1 MTWDLKIVGGSV
13 VDGTGA
19 PAFAAN
25 VAVSEG
31 RIIEVG
37 RCDGA
42 ADTTIDAEG
51 AIVTPGFVD
60 LHTHY
65 DGQATWDP
73 DLLPSAQHGV
83 TTAVMGNCGVG
94 FAPVRAKDHERLIR
108 LMEGVED
115 IPGAALAEG
124 LRWGWRSFPEYLGAL
139 DSMPRTMDIAAQL
152 PHDALRL
159 HVMGERGA
167 AQEPATH
174 DDIAAMRDLC
184 REALE
189 AGAIGFSTGRT
200 DNHRTAEGRWTP
212 SSESSIAELQGIAS
226 AFDGLGHGVI
236 QAVSDFDMLRDPTR
250 FDLEFD
256 VLEAMAAAAGGRSM
270 SISLLERDQAPDQWR
285 AILKR
290 ASAATAKS
298 IPIRVQ
304 VAARPIGLLLGL
316 DASFHPFMGFP
327 TYKALAHLPLGLRA
341 HRLAEPETKMRLL
354 SEKSDRVAGD
364 GSAIPP
370 LADLLLAQIGMLS
383 RRLFPLGDVP
393 DYEPLP
399 ESSLFAAAAARGVPP
414 LEAILDAL
422 VKDEGRALIYFPL
435 FNYQGGSLEHLRE
448 MIEHPLA
455 LAGLGDG
462 GAHVGTTCD
471 ASFPTT
477 LLAHWT
483 RDRNRGPRLPL
494 ERVVSMLSRN
504 NADFIGLPD
513 RGRIAVGLKADLNV
527 IDLATLRLEAPR
539 LVRDL
544 PAGGKRF
551 LQAARGYRATVVS
564 GAVTLAGDQLT
575 GERPG
580 RVILAGN
587 RGRPSGS

>member
-1 MTWDLKIVGGSV
+1 MTWDLKITGGRI

-19 PAFAAN
+19 AAFDGDIAIQD
-25 VAVSEG
+25 G
-31 RIIEVG
+31 RIAEVG

-42 ADTTIDAEG
+42 AARVIDAEG

-60 LHTHY
+60 IHTHY

-73 DLLPSAQHGV
+73 EMLPSAQHGV
-83 TTAVMGNCGVG
+83 TTVVIGNCGVG
-94 FAPVRAKDHERLIR
+94 FAPVHEKDHERLIR

-124 LRWGWRSFPEYLGAL
+124 LRFGWRSFPEYLDAL

-167 AQEPATH
+167 AQEPATR
-174 DDIAAMRDLC
+174 DDIVAMRDLC

-200 DNHRTAEGRWTP
+200 DNHRTAEGQWTP
-212 SSESSIAELQGIAS
+212 SSESTIAELEGIAS

-250 FDLEFD
+250 FDAEFD
-256 VLEAMAAAAGGRSM
+256 VLESMAAAARGRPM

-285 AILKR
+285 SILNR
-290 ASAATAKS
+290 AAVATAKG
-298 IPIRVQ
+298 IPINVQ
-304 VAARPIGLLLGL
+304 VAARPIGLLLAL
-316 DASFHPFMGFP
+316 DATFHPFMGFP
-327 TYKALAHLPLGLRA
+327 TYKSLAHLPVRERA
-341 HRLAEPETKMRLL
+341 HRVAEPGTKARLL
-354 SEKSDRVAGD
+354 SEKSDRLAGD

-370 LADLLLAQIGMLS
+370 LADLLLARIDTLT
-383 RRLFPLGDVP
+383 RRLFPLGAVP
-393 DYEPLP
+393 DYEPVP
-399 ESSLFAAAAARGVPP
+399 ESSLFAAAAARGVSP
-414 LEAILDAL
+414 LEVIVDAL
-422 VKDEGRALIYFPL
+422 VADEGRALIYFPL
-435 FNYQGGSLEHLRE
+435 FNYLGGDFEHLRE

-462 GAHVGTTCD
+462 GAHVGTICD

-477 LLAHWT
+477 MLAHWT
-483 RDRNRGPRLPL
+483 RDRRRGPRLSL
-494 ERVVSMLSRN
+494 EKVVSLLSRK
-504 NADFIGLPD
+504 NADFMGLRD

-527 IDLATLRLEAPR
+527 IELTRLGLEAPR
-539 LVRDL
+539 LVKDL

-551 LQAARGYRATVVS
+551 LQTACGYRATVVS
-564 GAVTLAGDQLT
+564 GRVTVVNDQVT

-580 RVILAGN
+580 RVVRAG
-587 RGRPSGS
+587 R

>member
-19 PAFAAN
+19 PAFSTN
-25 VAVSEG
+25 LAVKDG
-31 RIIEVG
+31 RIVEIG
-37 RCDGA
+37 RCEGA
-42 ADTTIDAEG
+42 AATVIDAEG

-60 LHTHY
+60 VHTHY
-65 DGQATWDP
+65 DGQATWDA
-73 DLLPSAQHGV
+73 DMLPSAQHGV
-83 TTAVMGNCGVG
+83 TTAIMGNCGVG
-94 FAPVRAKDHERLIR
+94 FAPVHDRDHQRLIG

-124 LRWGWRSFPEYLGAL
+124 LRWGWRSFPEYLDAL
-139 DSMPRTMDIAAQL
+139 DSMPRTIDIGAQI

-167 AQEPATH
+167 AQEPATR

-184 REALE
+184 REGLE

-200 DNHRTAEGRWTP
+200 DNHRTIEGKWTP
-212 SSESSIAELQGIAS
+212 SSESGVAELQGIAS
-226 AFDGLGHGVI
+226 AFDSLGHGVI
-236 QAVSDFDMLRDPTR
+236 QAVSDFDMLRDPAR
-250 FDLEFD
+250 FDAEFD
-256 VLEAMAAAAGGRSM
+256 VLESMAAAAGGRPM
-270 SISLLERDQAPDQWR
+270 SISLMERDQAPNQWR
-285 AILKR
+285 QILTR
-290 ASAATAKS
+290 TSAAQAKG
-298 IPIRVQ
+298 IDMKVQ

-316 DASFHPFMGFP
+316 DATFHPFMGFP
-327 TYKALAHLPLGLRA
+327 TYKALARLPLAERA
-341 HRLAEPETKMRLL
+341 RKLAEPDIKTRLL
-354 SEKSDRVAGD
+354 SEKSERMAGD
-364 GSAIPP
+364 GSPIPP

-383 RRLFPLGDVP
+383 RRLFPLGAVP

-399 ESSLFAAAAARGVPP
+399 ETSLFAAAAARGISP

-422 VKDEGRALIYFPL
+422 TADEGKALIYFPL
-435 FNYQGGSLEHLRE
+435 FNYQGGDLEHLRE

-477 LLAHWT
+477 MLAHWT
-483 RDRNRGPRLPL
+483 RDRARGPRLPL
-494 ERVVSMLSRN
+494 EKVVAMLSRR
-504 NADFIGLPD
+504 NAEFTGLRD
-513 RGRIAVGLKADLNV
+513 RGALAVGLKADINV
-527 IDLATLRLEAPR
+527 IDLEALSLESPR

-551 LQAARGYRATVVS
+551 LQPAHGYRATVVS
-564 GAVTLAGDQLT
+564 GAVTLENDRLT
-575 GERPG
+575 GTRPG
-580 RVILAGN
+580 RVLRAGN
-587 RGRPSGS
+587 

>member
-1 MTWDLKIVGGSV
+1 MTWSLKIVGGRV
-13 VDGTGA
+13 IDGTGA
-19 PAFAAN
+19 PAFEGN
-25 VAVSEG
+25 IAVEGG
-31 RIIEVG
+31 RIVEVG
-37 RCDGA
+37 PCDGA
-42 ADTTIDAEG
+42 ADQVIDAEG

-65 DGQATWDP
+65 DGQATWDQ
-73 DLLPSAQHGV
+73 DILPSSQHGV

-94 FAPVRAKDHERLIR
+94 FAPVHEADHDRLIK

-124 LRWGWRSFPEYLGAL
+124 LRWGWRSFPEYLDAL
-139 DSMPRTMDIAAQL
+139 DSMPRTMDIGAQL

-167 AQEPATH
+167 IQEPATR

-200 DNHRTAEGRWTP
+200 DNHRTALGQWTP

-250 FDLEFD
+250 FDAEFD
-256 VLEAMAAAAGGRSM
+256 VLESMAAAAGGRPL
-270 SISLLERDQAPDQWR
+270 SISLLERDQAPNQWR
-285 AILKR
+285 SILKR
-290 ASAATAKS
+290 ATEATAKG
-298 IPIRVQ
+298 IPIKVQ

-316 DASFHPFMGFP
+316 DATFHPFMGFP
-327 TYKALAHLPLGLRA
+327 TYKALAHLPLKERA
-341 HRLAEPETKMRLL
+341 RRLLEPETKALLL
-354 SEKSDRVAGD
+354 SEKTDRVAGD

-383 RRLFPLGDVP
+383 RRLFPLGTAP

-399 ESSLFAAAAARGVPP
+399 AASLSATAAVRGVSP

-422 VKDEGRALIYFPL
+422 VADEGRALIYFPL

-477 LLAHWT
+477 MLAHWT
-483 RDRNRGPRLPL
+483 RDRSRGPRLPI
-494 ERVVSMLSRN
+494 EKVVAMLTRD
-504 NADFIGLPD
+504 NADHIGLLD

-527 IDLATLRLEAPR
+527 IDLAKLSLESPR

-551 LQAARGYRATVVS
+551 LQPAHGYRATVVS
-564 GAVTLAGDQLT
+564 GTVTLSNDQLT
-575 GERPG
+575 GLRPG
-580 RVILAGN
+580 RVIRAGN
-587 RGRPSGS
+587 

>member
-1 MTWDLKIVGGSV
+1 MTWDMKIAGGRV

-19 PAFAAN
+19 PAFDAN
-25 VAVSEG
+25 IAITDG
-31 RIIEVG
+31 RIVEVG
-37 RCDGA
+37 RCEGGA
-42 ADTTIDAEG
+42 REEIDADG

-60 LHTHY
+60 IHTHY
-65 DGQATWDP
+65 DGQATWDA

-94 FAPVRAKDHERLIR
+94 FAPVRDADHERLIR

-115 IPGAALAEG
+115 IPGAALSVG
-124 LRWGWRSFPEYLGAL
+124 LTWGWRSFPEYLDVL
-139 DSMPRTMDIAAQL
+139 DAIPRTMDVAAQL

-159 HVMGERGA
+159 HVMGDRGA
-167 AQEPATH
+167 AQEVASPE
-174 DDIAAMRDLC
+174 DVAAMRDLC

-200 DNHRTAEGRWTP
+200 DNHRTADGHWTP
-212 SSESSIAELQGIAS
+212 SSESTTAELRGIAS

-236 QAVSDFDMLRDPTR
+236 QAVSDFDMLRDPSR
-250 FDLEFD
+250 FDAEFD
-256 VLEAMAAAAGGRSM
+256 VLESMAKAARGRPV
-270 SISLLERDQAPDQWR
+270 SISLLERDQAPKQWR
-285 AILKR
+285 LILER
-290 ASAATAKS
+290 VSDATAKGV
-298 IPIRVQ
+298 PMRVQ

-316 DASFHPFMGFP
+316 DATFHPFIGFP
-327 TYKALAHLPLGLRA
+327 TYKALAHLPLDERA
-341 HRLAEPETKMRLL
+341 RALSEPETKARIL

-370 LADLLLAQIGMLS
+370 LADLLLAQIGLLS

-393 DYEPLP
+393 DYEPRP
-399 ESSLFAAAAARGVPP
+399 ERSLFSLAAARGISP

-422 VKDEGRALIYFPL
+422 VADSGRSLIYFPL
-435 FNYQGGSLEHLRE
+435 FNYLGGDLENLRE

-477 LLAHWT
+477 MLTHWT
-483 RDRNRGPRLPL
+483 RDRVRGPRLPL
-494 ERVVSMLSRN
+494 EKVVAMLSARN
-504 NADFIGLPD
+504 AQFLGLRD
-513 RGRIAVGLKADLNV
+513 RGTLAPGMKADINV
-527 IDLATLRLEAPR
+527 IDMQCLGLEAPR

-544 PAGGKRF
+544 PGEGKRF
-551 LQAARGYRATVVS
+551 LQRATGYRASVVS
-564 GAVTLAGDQLT
+564 GVATLRDDQLT
-575 GERPG
+575 GARPG
-580 RVILAGN
+580 RLLRSVN
-587 RGRPSGS
+587 

>member
-1 MTWDLKIVGGSV
+1 MSWDLKILGGRIVDGVGTKAFEGSV
-13 VDGTGA
+13 
-19 PAFAAN
+19 
-25 VAVSEG
+25 AVKDG
-31 RIIEVG
+31 RIVEVG

-42 ADTTIDAEG
+42 AERTIDAEG

-60 LHTHY
+60 IHTHY
-65 DGQATWDP
+65 DGQATWDQ
-73 DLLPSAQHGV
+73 DMLPSAQHGV

-94 FAPVRAKDHERLIR
+94 FAPVHEKDHDRLIR

-124 LRWGWRSFPEYLGAL
+124 LQWGWRSFPEYLDAL
-139 DSMPRTMDIAAQL
+139 DRKPHTMDIAAQL

-167 AQEPATH
+167 AQEPATP

-184 REALE
+184 RESLE

-250 FDLEFD
+250 FDAEFD
-256 VLEAMAAAAGGRSM
+256 VLEAMAAAAGGRPM
-270 SISLLERDQAPDQWR
+270 SISLLERDQAPNQWR
-285 AILKR
+285 SILNR
-290 ASAATAKS
+290 AEAATAS
-298 IPIRVQ
+298 GVPIKVQ

-316 DASFHPFMGFP
+316 DATFHPFMGFP
-327 TYKALAHLPLGLRA
+327 TYKALAHLPLSERA
-341 HRLAEPETKMRLL
+341 RALAEPETKARLL
-354 SEKSDRVAGD
+354 SEKSDRIAGD

-370 LADLLLAQIGMLS
+370 LADLLLAQIEVLS
-383 RRLFPLGDVP
+383 RRLFPLGAVP
-393 DYEPLP
+393 DYEPVP
-399 ESSLFAAAAARGVPP
+399 ASSLHARAAALGISP
-414 LEAILDAL
+414 LTAILDAL
-422 VKDEGRALIYFPL
+422 VQDEGRALIYFPL
-435 FNYQGGSLEHLRE
+435 FNYQGASLEHLRE

-477 LLAHWT
+477 MLAHWT
-483 RDRNRGPRLPL
+483 RDRSRGPRLSL
-494 ERVVSMLSRN
+494 ENVVSMLSGH
-504 NADFIGLPD
+504 NADFLGLSD
-513 RGRIAVGLKADLNV
+513 RGRIAVGRKADLNV
-527 IDLATLRLEAPR
+527 IDLTELSLDAPR
-539 LVRDL
+539 LLRDL

-551 LQAARGYRATVVS
+551 LQSARGYRATVVS
-564 GAVTLAGDQLT
+564 GAVTLRDDQLT
-575 GERPG
+575 GDRPG
-580 RVILAGN
+580 RLIRAGH
-587 RGRPSGS
+587 